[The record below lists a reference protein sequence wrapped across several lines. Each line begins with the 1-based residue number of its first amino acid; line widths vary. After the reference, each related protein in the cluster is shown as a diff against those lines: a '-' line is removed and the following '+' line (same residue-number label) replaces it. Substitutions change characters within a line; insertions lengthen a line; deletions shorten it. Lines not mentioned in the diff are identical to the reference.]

1 MSDDYIE
8 HRYLTDDR
16 DRERRAELVVAWA
29 PNGDYYVG
37 SAPEGEGMIG
47 RSVRICTSGGAAS
60 RNPRLVR
67 AVQELFQALGGWDTP
82 HPAPHAGPEER

>member
-29 PNGDYYVG
+29 PNG
-37 SAPEGEGMIG
+37 E
-47 RSVRICTSGGAAS
+47 
-60 RNPRLVR
+60 
-67 AVQELFQALGGWDTP
+67 
-82 HPAPHAGPEER
+82 